1 MVCAGIAKAVSEA
14 VELYNRYRSPEAVA
28 RVLRVDEERGLVEV
42 EFSGTF
48 CMWCGV
54 LDWVE
59 DLAYV
64 LRQLGYEAEL
74 VGYEE
79 PGENETRRVG
89 VFRVRVPECGDRG

>member
-1 MVCAGIAKAVSEA
+1 M
-14 VELYNRYRSPEAVA
+14 
-28 RVLRVDEERGLVEV
+28 LRVDEERGLVEV

-89 VFRVRVPECGDRG
+89 VSGCGDRRALFGFRSALSARW